1 MIGSQRI
8 GYNHFPRRYLFSLCR
23 PGPMQSY
30 RGPVSPGE
38 EKVRGRTS
46 KAGKRGSADPSEPL
60 VPTVILWGTVWIL
73 KEKI

>member
-1 MIGSQRI
+1 M
-8 GYNHFPRRYLFSLCR
+8 SL
-23 PGPMQSY
+23 
-30 RGPVSPGE
+30 GE

-73 KEKI
+73 KEKILKIPIASEHGLVLSTFPGTSSGKRIPRFL